1 MGLPSS
7 YDNITIS
14 HWQAQPSLID
24 ILVWHLTGF
33 PLVPTWVWFGSY
45 MGYLGS
51 FVGFVWFLS
60 CSGLEPFWVWFDP
73 TLVLYCFYLGFTW
86 FQHGFGLI
94 LPGFDL
100 VYTWVLY
107 GSYRGLV
114 WFLPGFC
121 MVSTWVCNGFLISFA
136 WFLPSFVLFPI
147 HWFDLVPTLVWF
159 GTYLNCFILWTN
171 KTEKM
176 RNNSRLMHGNTVPGI
191 LNNIFTQFHALHW
204 LNPRLSLRSNLY
216 LDFIL
221 VYLFRNTYEV
231 KYWTYLG

>member
-1 MGLPSS
+1 
-7 YDNITIS
+7 
-14 HWQAQPSLID
+14 
-24 ILVWHLTGF
+24 
-33 PLVPTWVWFGSY
+33 

-51 FVGFVWFLS
+51 FVGFSLVPVLFWFGTFLVLVWSYLGFVLFLP
-60 CSGLEPFWVWFDP
+60 GLYMVSTWVWFDP
-73 TLVLYCFYLGFTW
+73 TWVWFSLYLGFVWFLQGFGLVPTWVSFGFYLG
-86 FQHGFGLI
+86 LI
-94 LPGFDL
+94 
-100 VYTWVLY
+100 
-107 GSYRGLV
+107 

-147 HWFDLVPTLVWF
+147 HWFDLVTTLVWF

-221 VYLFRNTYEV
+221 VYLFRNTYDV
-231 KYWTYLG
+231 KYWTYLWKLM